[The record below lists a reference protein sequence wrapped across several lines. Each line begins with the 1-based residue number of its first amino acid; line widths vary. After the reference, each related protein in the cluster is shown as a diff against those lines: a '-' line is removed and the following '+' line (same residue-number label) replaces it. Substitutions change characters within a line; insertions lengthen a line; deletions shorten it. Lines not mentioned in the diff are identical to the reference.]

1 MKSNKLK
8 TGELYVYN
16 FALKRD
22 DGKIE
27 QDMIFRDKP
36 FVLDELK
43 VSAEKHHCEIICSLY
58 GVCRPVKDSV
68 SKENSFV
75 VTLPKPVDLV
85 DETIQKV
92 EAVPMTGVN
101 VDKDK
106 IVTSDILFENKEK
119 ENNIENS

>member
-1 MKSNKLK
+1 MMARLNKIWF
-8 TGELYVYN
+8 
-16 FALKRD
+16 FAINL
-22 DGKIE
+22 
-27 QDMIFRDKP
+27 